1 MKGRLLTVLP
11 VVVGHLLLAGL
22 VSGHHSNLG
31 YDRDHPITLTGTVTK
46 YVFTAPHT
54 RISFDVKGAN
64 GVVTNWTIEAGPP
77 HRMFKSGWTRDSL
90 KPGDAITVTG
100 APSKN
105 GKHEIFAGSSAIK
118 RHRKE

>member
-1 MKGRLLTVLP
+1 MNGRLVSALT
-11 VVVGHLLLAGL
+11 LLICNLCLAGSL
-22 VSGHHSNLG
+22 SAHHSNLG

-90 KPGDAITVTG
+90 KPGDIITVTG
-100 APSKN
+100 GPSKD

-118 RHRKE
+118 RHGKN